1 MGSWVKGFI
10 FSVLIGIIGVG
21 CGKDDKSS
29 ADRDAEIKKVL
40 QEGMAKEKKM
50 YEGMQKGVENLEKN
64 TQEQKG
70 KEKK

>member
-1 MGSWVKGFI
+1 MKHWIRAFAFLAV
-10 FSVLIGIIGVG
+10 VLLLGIG